1 MNSPS
6 SRRRRVP
13 LRTAAALAILLST
26 AACSASRGEAAPANI
41 ACASGSVK
49 AQGSSAQT
57 NAVNA
62 WIKNYQVSCPDAT
75 IAYDSAGSGAGVRA
89 FADGTGDFA
98 GSDSAL
104 TAETLPGVTARCGGP
119 VVHLPMVV
127 GPIALAFN
135 VAGVSSLLLTPAV
148 IAQIFRGTITTWND
162 KAIGA
167 LNPGVLLPA
176 TPIRTVHRSD
186 SSGTTDNFT
195 KFLAAT
201 AGADW
206 QFGSDANWPAPGGSA
221 QKGSNRVVAAIERT
235 DGAIGYVESSYAS
248 FHNLPTA
255 RVRNAAGQYPAL
267 TDAAAAEMV
276 AGARVTGAGGDLQLA
291 IDYRN
296 ATPGAYPI
304 VLVTYEILCRAHTS
318 ALAKSFLTYASSPAG
333 QQAATDLGYAPLPEG
348 LRTKVAAAVAAL

>member
-1 MNSPS
+1 ML
-6 SRRRRVP
+6 VVG
-13 LRTAAALAILLST
+13 AAG
-26 AACSASRGEAAPANI
+26 CSASQAEPAAEGI

-89 FADGTGDFA
+89 FAAGTGDFA

-148 IAQIFRGTITTWND
+148 LAQIFSGRITTWND
-162 KAIGA
+162 KAIA
-167 LNPGVLLPA
+167 RLNPGVLLPA
-176 TPIRTVHRSD
+176 TPIRTIHRSD

-201 AGADW
+201 AGSDW
-206 QFGSDANWPAPGGSA
+206 QFGNAATWPAPGGSA

-255 RVRNAAGQYPAL
+255 RVGNAAGQYPAL

-276 AGARVTGAGGDLQLA
+276 AGARVTGTGGDLQLA

-296 ATPGAYPI
+296 SAPGAYPI
-304 VLVTYEILCRAHTS
+304 VLVTYEILCRSHTS
-318 ALAKSFLTYASSPAG
+318 PLTKSFLTYASSPAG
-333 QQAATDLGYAPLPEG
+333 QQAATNLGYAPLPEE
-348 LRTKVAAAVAAL
+348 LRAKVAAAVALL